1 VIADFVELLIFLPIL
16 KSIEHFHRWLFV
28 KIQNDHNSLQ
38 KKERKEIVLLSGG
51 RGERDGDSSAPKC
64 ADYGNKWT
72 DKRKK
77 KEKGKR
83 EETRSTVA
91 MTPPISNGLC
101 YCNPFLYRL
110 TINIHF
116 NKKQIQVS
124 IKKREPPPPV
134 RSSYIRVQYTSDL
147 LPRIISIESLFL
159 DGFQTLNWKV
169 CC

>member
-1 VIADFVELLIFLPIL
+1 
-16 KSIEHFHRWLFV
+16 
-28 KIQNDHNSLQ
+28 
-38 KKERKEIVLLSGG
+38 LLSGG

-124 IKKREPPPPV
+124 IKKRENPPSV
-134 RSSYIRVQYTSDL
+134 LAIFVCNTRAIYCLVSYLSRVFFWTA
-147 LPRIISIESLFL
+147 F
-159 DGFQTLNWKV
+159 KH
-169 CC
+169 

>member
-124 IKKREPPPPV
+124 IKKREPPPRP
-134 RSSYIRVQYTSDL
+134 
-147 LPRIISIESLFL
+147 F
-159 DGFQTLNWKV
+159 
-169 CC
+169 

>member
-72 DKRKK
+72 DKKK
-77 KEKGKR
+77 KRKR
-83 EETRSTVA
+83 ETRGNPVNSSDDPSHFQWLVLLQ
-91 MTPPISNGLC
+91 PLSIPSN
-101 YCNPFLYRL
+101 Y
-110 TINIHF
+110 
-116 NKKQIQVS
+116 
-124 IKKREPPPPV
+124 
-134 RSSYIRVQYTSDL
+134 
-147 LPRIISIESLFL
+147 
-159 DGFQTLNWKV
+159 
-169 CC
+169 